1 MGFWHITGQYFDG
14 GPPLRSLL
22 AMGQGKFLYT
32 GSFWIIKAAIAAANR
47 SNADDRIALLEK
59 IVNLIGLE
67 RLGILIADREFIG
80 HRWAVRRCD

>member
-1 MGFWHITGQYFDG
+1 MVIACNGAGQV
-14 GPPLRSLL
+14 PLYWELVDNKS
-22 AMGQGKFLYT
+22 G
-32 GSFWIIKAAIAAANR
+32 N